1 MENIIVHYVNQRK
14 LISPSKLFLNSPFQ
28 RELNIPFIK
37 RKYIKEKEFPFL
49 IRKGFTSFMVPLKF
63 PPLIKE
69 SKINIKISNK
79 INKSID
85 KDTNMDYNKNIEI
98 L

>member
-14 LISPSKLFLNSPFQ
+14 LIPPSKLFLNSPFL
-28 RELNIPFIK
+28 RELIYPFIK

-49 IRKGFTSFMVPLKF
+49 IREGFASLMVPLKF

-69 SKINIKISNK
+69 SKTNVKKSN
-79 INKSID
+79 
-85 KDTNMDYNKNIEI
+85 DTKT
-98 L
+98 LLLR